1 MTTARAFRESRMHQ
15 ILDLLTA
22 QTRDGTIEWKEGF
35 GSSYKTSL
43 GDQTIILERDNAYL
57 LTDVGSATGL
67 GGLGSVLASAAKG
80 GKNTKLEIRG
90 RTGEVAEKV
99 ESPEYNQPF
108 LFETAIY
115 GNAPQPYSLSVFN
128 KLDDLYDLVRNR
140 KDVLAE
146 KAIDDVLSALK
157 RRAK

>member
-1 MTTARAFRESRMHQ
+1 MTTVRGLKESRMHQ

-35 GSSYKTSL
+35 GFSYKTSL
-43 GDQTIILERDNAYL
+43 GDQTIVLDRENAYPGIAFAGTL
-57 LTDVGSATGL
+57 AIGL
-67 GGLGSVLASAAKG
+67 KDT
-80 GKNTKLEIRG
+80 KNTKLEIRG

-99 ESPEYNQPF
+99 EYSEHSQLS
-108 LFETAIY
+108 LFNSLINGSSTY
-115 GNAPQPYSLSVFN
+115 PYSLSIFN
-128 KLDDLYDLVRNR
+128 KLDELYDLVQNR

-157 RRAK
+157 RRTK